1 VSGEPR
7 RAPADGSRGRH
18 DDTILVAE
26 LIWLLV
32 RDLVGASCAP
42 ARCSRTSPEGP
53 DWPGLKQAVENMK
66 SIRTEFTCAAK
77 VGTSFAVFDA
87 CWMMVFAIAIV
98 DDSERREKERRKKRS
113 VPPAVG

>member
-1 VSGEPR
+1 
-7 RAPADGSRGRH
+7 
-18 DDTILVAE
+18 
-26 LIWLLV
+26 
-32 RDLVGASCAP
+32 
-42 ARCSRTSPEGP
+42 
-53 DWPGLKQAVENMK
+53 MK

-87 CWMMVFAIAIV
+87 YWMMVFAIAIV